1 MLQVNST
8 DAVTIEKLPN
18 ASGYDGHCLRAY
30 AYFKQH
36 MPDITD
42 ALNQASSEKE
52 KVEIINSIAAKHKEL
67 RQKSKAPTFALT

>member
-1 MLQVNST
+1 MLQINST

-18 ASGYDGHCLRAY
+18 ADGYDGHCLRAY
-30 AYFKQH
+30 SYFKQL

-42 ALNQASSEKE
+42 ALNRATSEKE
-52 KVEIINSIAAKHKEL
+52 KVEIINSIAVKHKEL

>member
-30 AYFKQH
+30 SYFKQH

-52 KVEIINSIAAKHKEL
+52 KVEIINSIAAKHKKE
-67 RQKSKAPTFALT
+67 RQESKAPSFALT

>member
-1 MLQVNST
+1 
-8 DAVTIEKLPN
+8 
-18 ASGYDGHCLRAY
+18 
-30 AYFKQH
+30 